1 MDREKSQDLEL
12 RMICEALK
20 NPRSSSEGVGYLI
33 DGLKIIW
40 GGDIDSEKYK
50 QEIGF
55 LTGQLKDYM
64 SGDRSDVFTKRALW
78 KYLAERGNK

>member
-1 MDREKSQDLEL
+1 M
-12 RMICEALK
+12 
-20 NPRSSSEGVGYLI
+20 I